1 MNTHIVG
8 IKGAGVSA
16 LAKILHARGDHV
28 CGSDVGE
35 RFFTC
40 TELEREGILAEPFS
54 ASHVAADSIDRVI
67 YSTAWKDSDEV
78 RAARARD
85 IPVASY
91 PEALGALFNEAA
103 TRIAVAGS
111 HGKTTTTGMVSHILK
126 SAGHDITAVI
136 GSTLTQYGTNAFAG
150 KESLTV
156 IEADEYEN
164 KLAYYHPSA
173 LIVTSIDY
181 DHPDFFPD
189 SRAYDEVFATCVRD
203 VHTQSGI
210 VVACT
215 DDVGVRRVCDSTQT
229 VTYGTDSS
237 CRYRAVDI
245 RVERG
250 RMQYTLQKDGVE
262 EGHFSIGLPG
272 MHNVLNA
279 LGASAL
285 CDTLGLVPLKTAA
298 EYAGYFQGTARRF
311 EYKGTRGNTRVYDDF
326 AHHPTEIAAT
336 LKAARELFPGKRIW
350 CVFGAHTY
358 TRTRVFLND
367 FAASFSAV
375 DRALILA
382 IYGSAR
388 EQSGGIHGRDVAVA
402 IAAQSGNAEYVGT
415 REHALKQIM
424 DHIDE
429 IDILITIGAGDVW
442 HIADAL
448 VTKQ

>member
-16 LAKILHARGDHV
+16 LAKILQARGDLV

-40 TELEREGILAEPFS
+40 TELEREGIFAEPFS
-54 ASHVAADSIDRVI
+54 VSHVAVDPIDRVI

-78 RAARARD
+78 RAARARG

-91 PEALGALFNEAA
+91 PEALGTLFNEMAI
-103 TRIAVAGS
+103 RIAVAGS
-111 HGKTTTTGMVSHILK
+111 HGKTTTTGIVAHILK
-126 SAGHDITAVI
+126 QAGHDITAVI
-136 GSTLTQYGTNAFAG
+136 GSALIQYGTNAFAG
-150 KESLTV
+150 KESLAV

-164 KLAYYHPSA
+164 KFAHYHPSA
-173 LIVTSIDY
+173 LIVTGIDY

-189 SRAYDEVFATCVRD
+189 SRAYDGVFVSCVRD
-203 VHTQSGI
+203 VHTRSGI
-210 VVACT
+210 VVACA
-215 DDVGVRRVCDSTQT
+215 DDEGVRRVCDPTQT
-229 VTYGTDSS
+229 VMYGTDSS
-237 CRYRAVDI
+237 CRYQAVDI
-245 RVERG
+245 RAEGG
-250 RMQYTLQKDGVE
+250 RMQYTLLKDGAE
-262 EGHFSIGLPG
+262 AGSFSIGLPG
-272 MHNVLNA
+272 VHNVLNA
-279 LGASAL
+279 LGASAM
-285 CDTLGLVPLKTAA
+285 CDALGLVPLKTAA
-298 EYAGYFQGTARRF
+298 EYAGDFQGTARRF
-311 EYKGTRGNTRVYDDF
+311 EYKGTRGNTCVYDDF
-326 AHHPTEIAAT
+326 AHHPTEITAT
-336 LKAARELFPGKRIW
+336 LRAARELFPDKHIW

-358 TRTRVFLND
+358 TRTRMFLDD
-367 FAASFSAV
+367 FATSFTDA
-375 DRALILA
+375 DRALILD

-388 EQSGGIHGRDVAVA
+388 EQSGGIHGRELAAA

-429 IDILITIGAGDVW
+429 IDILITMGAGDVW